1 MNHVIEKAI
10 VITGSQSELARR
22 IGVGQS
28 TVSKWLNGAEI
39 SSRYITAISAATEG
53 QISQADILSS
63 LERPGTT
70 NPSVS
75 AA

>member
-53 QISQADILSS
+53 QISQAEILSS
-63 LERPGTT
+63 LERPDVT
-70 NPSVS
+70 NPNVS

>member
-10 VITGSQSELARR
+10 LITGSQSELARR

-63 LERPGTT
+63 LERPDVT
-70 NPSVS
+70 NPNVS

>member
-39 SSRYITAISAATEG
+39 SSRYITAISAATGG
-53 QISQADILSS
+53 QISQAEILSS
-63 LERPGTT
+63 LERPDAA
-70 NPSVS
+70 NPNVSV
-75 AA
+75 A